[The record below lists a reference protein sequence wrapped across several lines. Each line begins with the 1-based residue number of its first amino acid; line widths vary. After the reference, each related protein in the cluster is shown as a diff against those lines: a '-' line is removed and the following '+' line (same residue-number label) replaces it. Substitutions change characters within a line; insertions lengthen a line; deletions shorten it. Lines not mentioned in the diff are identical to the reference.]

1 MAMGWNRF
9 RKKKDMPSGLWTKCD
24 QCGAMI
30 FKRDM
35 EKRYK
40 VCPEC
45 DHHFV
50 LTGPERVE
58 LLIDEGTWIEEFA
71 ELSATDRLHF
81 VDKVPYTDRIEKTV
95 AKTGRNE
102 AMIIGSGQL
111 GGRPI
116 VLGVL
121 DFAFMGGSMGVIVG
135 EKVTLAIEHAERE
148 KLPLILVT
156 SSGGARMQEGTLSL
170 MQMAKTCNALGRFDS
185 AGGLYI
191 SVLTHPT
198 TGGVIA
204 SFAPMADMVL
214 AEPGALIGFAGPRVI
229 QTTLKQ
235 DLPPGFQRSEFLLEH
250 GQIDR
255 IVSREDLKEEIG
267 RLIDFVKGPVVRA
280 REAKVAE
287 AEG

>member
-1 MAMGWNRF
+1 MGWNRF
-9 RKKKDMPSGLWTKCD
+9 RKKKEMPSGLWLKCD
-24 QCGAMI
+24 TCGAMI

-35 EKRYK
+35 EKKFK

-50 LTGPERVE
+50 LNSAERIE
-58 LLIDEGTWIEEFA
+58 LLIDEGTWEETHA
-71 ELSATDRLHF
+71 DLTATDRLHF

-95 AKTGRNE
+95 EKTGMNE
-102 AMIIGSGQL
+102 AMVIGSGEL
-111 GGRPI
+111 GGRKI
-116 VLGVL
+116 ILGIL
-121 DFAFMGGSMGVIVG
+121 DFSYMGGSMGVIVG

-148 KLPLILVT
+148 KLPLLLII
-156 SSGGARMQEGTLSL
+156 SSGGARMQEGALSL
-170 MQMAKTCNALGRFDS
+170 MQMAKTCNALARFDT

-204 SFAPMADMVL
+204 SFAPMADVVI

-250 GQIDR
+250 GQVDR
-255 IVSREDLKEEIG
+255 IVSRDQMKDEIG
-267 RLIDFVKGPVVRA
+267 MLIDLMKGPLRPKP
-280 REAKVAE
+280 EVA
-287 AEG
+287 AAGEG